1 MSRKILLIDDSPPI
15 HALVRARLAEESLD
29 IISASD
35 AQTGID
41 LVLSESPDVILLD
54 VDMPGKDGF
63 EVCKILKSD
72 PATLHIPII
81 FLTAATGTDMK
92 IRGLEL
98 GAIDYITKPFDP
110 AELRARVRSAV
121 KLKFLM
127 DLLSRKAQIDG
138 LTGLWNRRYFDQCL
152 TEQLSFASRH
162 ELPLSC
168 LMLDIDHFK
177 SVNDR
182 FGHPFGDEVL
192 KFVANTVNEVVR
204 TEDLV
209 CRYGG
214 EEFAVVAP
222 NTPLTGAVMLAERIR
237 VAIAAQPLSNKGTP
251 VTVTASI
258 GVAQLQHPSRLTIV
272 ESADHALYQA
282 KRDGRNRVSAY
293 NPILAVSA

>member
-177 SVNDR
+177 SGNTSPVCNIPDR
-182 FGHPFGDEVL
+182 
-192 KFVANTVNEVVR
+192 
-204 TEDLV
+204 
-209 CRYGG
+209 
-214 EEFAVVAP
+214 
-222 NTPLTGAVMLAERIR
+222 
-237 VAIAAQPLSNKGTP
+237 
-251 VTVTASI
+251 
-258 GVAQLQHPSRLTIV
+258 
-272 ESADHALYQA
+272 
-282 KRDGRNRVSAY
+282 
-293 NPILAVSA
+293 